1 MIRLTDLHGD
11 HAGSA
16 AVRWNQRSVDVLSV
30 VQTARTLRAE
40 FIADHLHSGLETFGR
55 WSGLSALFAALRRRF
70 QHRRTLKALGQ
81 LDDRLLS
88 DIGISRAE
96 IAAAAALCCKEEAV
110 AKPSAW
116 NKLAGWLRREA
127 ARRRTVSELSAMSDE
142 MLADIGIARDEIVA
156 VAAAVAAGLPVTQR
170 NGEAALPAAE
180 TPVDVAAVAPFA
192 APVLAFI
199 ELRRS
204 AQGTAQAQAANE
216 NASRPAA

>member
-1 MIRLTDLHGD
+1 MIRLTELHGD

-16 AVRWNQRSVDVLSV
+16 AVRWDQRSVDVLSV

-55 WSGLSALFAALRRRF
+55 WSGLSALFATLRRRF

-127 ARRRTVSELSAMSDE
+127 SRRRTVSELSAMSDE
-142 MLADIGIARDEIVA
+142 MLTDIGIDRADIPA
-156 VAAAVAAGLPVTQR
+156 VAAALAADQVVAAREETAAVGTEAPASAPVTAQ
-170 NGEAALPAAE
+170 
-180 TPVDVAAVAPFA
+180 
-192 APVLAFI
+192 VLAFI
-199 ELRRS
+199 EVRRS
-204 AQGTAQAQAANE
+204 AQQAAGDAANR
-216 NASRPAA
+216 NVNRPAA